1 MRKEKLGPWLKIMR
15 LQFYPMSFVA
25 YSLGAAIAGAKGL
38 GFTSNTYLLGY
49 AYLFLLELCAVLSNE
64 LWDLPTDRINRN
76 ASPFNGGSRV
86 LVEGR
91 LTPEEVRAFLRR
103 VLCLLVGS
111 GIWLLFVCDA
121 SSRTRVIVVLIAGA
135 FMGLGYT
142 APPLKFCY
150 RGLGELVVGLTHA
163 PYVTLCG
170 FVFQSGSW
178 ADPSPWI
185 MSAPLFFAVLSAI
198 TLAGVPDQH
207 ADKRAFKKTLSVVFG
222 EQTACL
228 LAVVFATLAV
238 VIGTLVWRFQ
248 VIRGSGGLLVV
259 IATPHWALLLIA
271 IFVLVKSGSYDRRID
286 GIMQIALSYI
296 LWFGMI
302 PLVTF
307 LKN

>member
-1 MRKEKLGPWLKIMR
+1 LAPWLRIMR
-15 LQFYPMSFVA
+15 LQFYPMSFLA
-25 YSLGAAIAGAKGL
+25 YTLGAAMAGAKGL
-38 GFTSNTYLLGY
+38 EFTLNKYLLGY

-91 LTPEEVRAFLRR
+91 LTPEQVQTFLRQA
-103 VLCLLVGS
+103 LCLLVGS
-111 GIWLLFVCDA
+111 GIWLLFVSDA
-121 SSRTRVIVVLIAGA
+121 SSRTRVIVLLIAGV
-135 FMGLGYT
+135 FIGLGYT

-150 RGLGELVVGLTHA
+150 RGVGELVVGLTQA
-163 PYVTLCG
+163 PYVILCG

-185 MSAPLFFAVLSAI
+185 MSAPLFFAVLAAI

-238 VIGTLVWRFQ
+238 VIGTLVWHFQ
-248 VIRGSGGLLVV
+248 VLGNSGGLLVLM
-259 IATPHWALLLIA
+259 ATPHWALLLIA
-271 IFVLVKSGSYDRRID
+271 IFVLVKSRDYDRRID
-286 GIMQIALSYI
+286 GVLQIALLYI
-296 LWFGMI
+296 VWFGMI
-302 PLVTF
+302 PLVNF
-307 LKN
+307 MKN

>member
-1 MRKEKLGPWLKIMR
+1 MRKEKLAPWLRIMR
-15 LQFYPMSFVA
+15 LQFYPLSFVA
-25 YSLGAAIAGAKGL
+25 YSLGTAMAGAKGL
-38 GFTSNTYLLGY
+38 GFTLNTYLLGY

-64 LWDLPTDRINRN
+64 LWDLPMDRINRN

-91 LTPEEVRAFLRR
+91 LTPEEVKTFLSRA
-103 VLCLLVGS
+103 LCLLVGS

-121 SSRTRVIVVLIAGA
+121 SSRTHVIVLLIAGV

-150 RGLGELVVGLTHA
+150 RGLGELVVGLTHG
-163 PYVTLCG
+163 PYVILCG
-170 FVFQSGSW
+170 FVFQCGSW

-185 MSAPLFFAVLSAI
+185 MSAPLFFAVLAAI

-207 ADKRAFKKTLSVVFG
+207 ADRRAFKKTLSVVLG

-228 LAVVFATLAV
+228 LAVLFATLAV
-238 VIGTLVWRFQ
+238 VIGTLIWHFQ
-248 VIRGSGGLLVV
+248 IIGGSGGLLVV

-271 IFVLVKSGSYDRRID
+271 ISVLVKSGNYDRRID
-286 GIMQIALSYI
+286 GIMQIALLYI
-296 LWFGMI
+296 VWFGMI

-307 LKN
+307 MKN

>member
-1 MRKEKLGPWLKIMR
+1 MRKEKLAPWLRIMR

-25 YSLGAAIAGAKGL
+25 YTLGAAMAGSKGL
-38 GFTSNTYLLGY
+38 GFTLNTYLLGY
-49 AYLFLLELCAVLSNE
+49 AYLFFLELFAVLSNE

-76 ASPFNGGSRV
+76 ASPYNGGSRV

-91 LTPEEVRAFLRR
+91 LTPEEVQTFLRR
-103 VLCLLVGS
+103 ALCLLVGS
-111 GIWLLFVCDA
+111 GIWLLFVSDA
-121 SSRTRVIVVLIAGA
+121 SSRTRVILLLIAGV

-142 APPLKFCY
+142 VPPLKLCY
-150 RGLGELVVGLTHA
+150 RGLGELVVGLTHG
-163 PYVTLCG
+163 PYVILCG

-178 ADPSPWI
+178 AEPGPWI
-185 MSAPLFFAVLSAI
+185 MSAPLFFAVLAAI
-198 TLAGVPDQH
+198 TLAGVPDQL

-238 VIGTLVWRFQ
+238 VIGTLVWHFRIMEDF
-248 VIRGSGGLLVV
+248 GGLLV
-259 IATPHWALLLIA
+259 IMATPHWALLLIA
-271 IFVLVKSGSYDRRID
+271 IFLLVKSGNYDRRID
-286 GIMQIALSYI
+286 GIMQIALSNI

-307 LKN
+307 IRN

>member
-1 MRKEKLGPWLKIMR
+1 MRKEKLAPWLRIMR
-15 LQFYPMSFVA
+15 LQFYPMSFLA
-25 YSLGAAIAGAKGL
+25 YTLGAAMAGAKGL
-38 GFTSNTYLLGY
+38 GFTLNIYLSGY

-76 ASPFNGGSRV
+76 ASPFNGGSKV

-91 LTPEEVRAFLRR
+91 LTPEAVQTFLRR
-103 VLCLLVGS
+103 AVCLLVGS

-121 SSRTRVIVVLIAGA
+121 SSRIPVMVLLLAGA
-135 FMGLGYT
+135 LMGLGYT
-142 APPLKFCY
+142 VPPLKFSY
-150 RGLGELVVGLTHA
+150 RAVGELVVGLTHA
-163 PYVTLCG
+163 PYVILCG

-178 ADPSPWI
+178 ADPSPWV
-185 MSAPLFFAVLSAI
+185 MSAPLFFAVLAAI

-238 VIGTLVWRFQ
+238 IIGTLVWHFQ
-248 VIRGSGGLLVV
+248 VLGNSGGLLVV
-259 IATPHWALLLIA
+259 MATPHWALLLLA
-271 IFVLVKSGSYDRRID
+271 VFLLVKSGNYDRRID

-302 PLVTF
+302 PLVT
-307 LKN
+307 LMKN